1 MRTRSKVPAT
11 LLRLESELEEL
22 RRENQF
28 RELHAIEG
36 INLCSNDYLGLSRD
50 PRMKDTVRRALQD
63 GCPVSS
69 TGSRLL
75 SGHSDEWNA
84 LEMQLASF
92 VGAEAAVF
100 FSSGYLANVGLL
112 TSVLGSRSTVF
123 SAAANHASL
132 IDGMRLSRARKIVF
146 PHTDLDFLERALRAS
161 GSAGERFIVVE
172 SVFSM
177 DGDYAPLEYLY
188 TLADKYDACLII
200 DEAHATGVL
209 GPNGGGLVAEK
220 GRPDCVLAT
229 IHTCGKALASM
240 GAFVACSDTL
250 RQYLINK
257 ARSFIFSTALPPY
270 IARQTAEAV
279 SIVVEADSKRHY
291 PAELSAHLRYS
302 LRDGGFDT
310 GRSESHIVP
319 VILGSNEPALR
330 LARGLVERGFGVKAI
345 RPPTVPAG
353 TARLRLSLTT
363 AIDMEQA
370 SQLARCLVG
379 LEPNGVR

>member
-291 PAELSAHLRYS
+291 LAELSEHLRYS